1 MIRFVSLKSRG
12 QSLAEKQANIPWS
25 DKDYSYI
32 DFYLKAY
39 EKETQPAR
47 KMTFLHL
54 LRDLEANR
62 DFHTGS
68 MRQINH
74 LIQFD
79 PKPNLELKEARQE
92 IYKISVSFEPKCKF
106 VDILQRQLCF
116 Y

>member
-12 QSLAEKQANIPWS
+12 QSLAQKQNNIPWS

-39 EKETQPAR
+39 ENETEPAR
-47 KMTFLHL
+47 KIDRLHG
-54 LRDLEANR
+54 LRTSEGRR

-68 MRQINH
+68 IRQINH

-106 VDILQRQLCF
+106 VDKLQRF
-116 Y
+116 T

>member
-12 QSLAEKQANIPWS
+12 KSLVQKQANNPWP
-25 DKDYSYI
+25 DRDYSYI

-39 EKETQPAR
+39 ENENQPAR
-47 KMTFLHL
+47 KIDRLHR
-54 LRDLEANR
+54 LRLNEADR

-68 MRQINH
+68 IRQINH

-79 PKPNLELKEARQE
+79 PKPNLELKEARLE

-106 VDILQRQLCF
+106 VHKLQRLT
-116 Y
+116 

>member
-12 QSLAEKQANIPWS
+12 KSLAGKQANIPWS
-25 DKDYSYI
+25 DQDYSYI

-39 EKETQPAR
+39 ENEIRPAR
-47 KMTFLHL
+47 KIGRLHE
-54 LRDLEANR
+54 LRENEAIR

-68 MRQINH
+68 IRQINH

-106 VDILQRQLCF
+106 VDKLQRF
-116 Y
+116 T